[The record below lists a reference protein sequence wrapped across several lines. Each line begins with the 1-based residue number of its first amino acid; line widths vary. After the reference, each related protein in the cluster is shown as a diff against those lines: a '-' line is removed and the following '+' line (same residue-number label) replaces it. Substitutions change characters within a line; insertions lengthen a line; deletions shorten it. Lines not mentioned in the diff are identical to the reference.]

1 MLIEI
6 KNLKK
11 SYSLGNI
18 EVPVIHGINLNIEKN
33 EYVAIMGPSGSG
45 KSTLMNI
52 LGCLDTAT
60 SGNYYLNNVDVNT
73 LSDDELSIMRNKEIG
88 FIFQDRKSVV

>member
-18 EVPVIHGINLNIEKN
+18 EVPVIHGINLNIEK
-33 EYVAIMGPSGSG
+33 
-45 KSTLMNI
+45 MN
-52 LGCLDTAT
+52 
-60 SGNYYLNNVDVNT
+60 
-73 LSDDELSIMRNKEIG
+73 M
-88 FIFQDRKSVV
+88 